1 MGRDKS
7 LRKVMVIGS
16 GPIVIGQAAE
26 FDYSGSQACR
36 SLREEGLEVVLI
48 NSNPATIMTDP
59 ETADRVYIEPLTVE
73 FAEQVIARERPDGLL
88 PTLGGQTGLNLAT
101 ELAVRGILEKYE
113 VRLLGT
119 PLSAIQAAEDR
130 ERFRELMRQIGEPV
144 PESWVVESMGALRR
158 VAQIVPYPC
167 IVRPAYTLGG
177 TGGGIAHNPDE
188 LLEIG
193 ARGLQLSMR
202 HQILVERSLLGWKE
216 IEYEVMRDGANNA
229 IVVCNMENIDPMGVH
244 TGDSMVVAPS
254 QTLSDFEYQ
263 LLRAASLKIIRA
275 LGIQGGCN
283 VQFALNPNGSDY
295 YVIEVNPRVSRS
307 SALASKATGYPI
319 ARIAAK
325 IAVGLRLDEIR
336 NPITGTSAA
345 FEPALDYCVV
355 KLPRFPFDKFPAG
368 DRTLGTQMK
377 ATGEAMAID
386 RTFEGALMKA
396 VRGLEVGVSDL
407 RYPPAAHLSP
417 MELETLIAT
426 PNDMRLFYLAEAF
439 RRGWLVE
446 EVHDLSHIDPWF
458 LHKIKG
464 LVELEQALVAHSAEL
479 RELLLTCCSPSAG
492 AVCSE
497 SPLTPTLSPL
507 TKGGEGAGSGGI
519 QHANLPAQLLLR
531 RAKEC
536 QFPDRFLAQITGLT
550 EAQVRQGRK
559 ALGILPAYK
568 MVDTCAGEFEAQTP
582 YFYSTYHGTH
592 DRPPSTHPRKV
603 LVLGSGPIR
612 IGQGIEFDYS
622 AVHAVKTL
630 RELGYYAL
638 ILNNNPETVST
649 DFDVSNALYF
659 DPITLEDVLNLL
671 EYEATVLT
679 PLSPQPSPPLVR
691 LTTRQFF
698 RQAEGEA
705 DFAPL
710 LTSPVDGGGTQTP
723 SPSTGRAGVGAE
735 NTQKLS
741 RNELLSGEREQR
753 VGGFQSK
760 AGAIP
765 VLVQFGGQ
773 TAINLVK
780 KLREFGVPMLGTP
793 AESIDI
799 AEDRRRFDALLE
811 GLGIPRPPGRA
822 VLTLEEALATARQV
836 GYPVLVRP
844 SYVLGGRAMEIVR
857 SDAELETYWQA
868 AVRAFPDAP
877 VLVDHY
883 IEGKEAEVDLI
894 SDGEEVLIPTIMEHI
909 ERAGVHSGDSMTV
922 VPPQTLSESEQA
934 QIVDYSRR
942 LARALRV
949 CGLMNVQFVIDPSGK
964 VYVIEVNPRASRTVP
979 YLSKVTGIPMVKWAV
994 AAQLGCPLEQ
1004 LVTRAFL
1011 GQVEGEAEFSPPPT
1025 GFPHWWGEPMIESGS
1040 PCLQG
1045 EPKGGGPPIAV
1056 KAPVFSSLKLRQ
1068 VEVALGPEMRST
1080 GEVMGIDRTYAAA
1093 LYKAMVAAGIQI
1105 PRRGK
1110 VLLTLADK
1118 DKAEGVALARAFHER
1133 GFKLYATRG
1142 TARALRKAGLPVQ
1155 VVPRIGE
1162 SKPDLLDYIVH
1173 RRVQLLVNT
1182 PSADRKAEQQGLLI
1196 RRAAVEHGIPCLT
1209 SLDTA
1214 WALLQAMEARQFEI
1228 TPITDTPVHQNHA
1241 SPAQD
1246 S

>member
-1 MGRDKS
+1 
-7 LRKVMVIGS
+7 
-16 GPIVIGQAAE
+16 
-26 FDYSGSQACR
+26 
-36 SLREEGLEVVLI
+36 
-48 NSNPATIMTDP
+48 
-59 ETADRVYIEPLTVE
+59 VE
-73 FAEQVIARERPDGLL
+73 FAERIIAQERPDGLL

-101 ELAVRGILEKYE
+101 ELAVRGILEKYG

-144 PESWVVESMGALRR
+144 PESWVVESIGELRR
-158 VAQIVPYPC
+158 VAQIAPYPC

-202 HQILVERSLLGWKE
+202 HQILVERSLIGWKE
-216 IEYEVMRDGANNA
+216 IEYEVMRDSANNA

-263 LLRAASLKIIRA
+263 LLRTASLKIIRA
-275 LGIQGGCN
+275 LGVQGGCN

-325 IAVGLRLDEIR
+325 IAVGLHLDEIR

-355 KLPRFPFDKFPAG
+355 KLPRFPFDKFPTG

-377 ATGEAMAID
+377 ATGEVMAID

-426 PNDMRLFYLAEAF
+426 PNDMRLFYIAEAF

-446 EVHDLSHIDPWF
+446 EVHGLSRIDPWF
-458 LHKIKG
+458 LHKIRG
-464 LVELEQALVAHSAEL
+464 LVELEQTLMAHSAAL
-479 RELLLTCCSPSAG
+479 RELLTRYFG
-492 AVCSE
+492 ATGGQVMSRASGVVLE
-497 SPLTPTLSPL
+497 SPLTPAGRVGIENASAESPLSPL
-507 TKGGEGAGSGGI
+507 TKGGEGTGVGGFHSAQESGGP
-519 QHANLPAQLLLR
+519 QKTLGNQGEQKGEAQEQARRLLR

-550 EAQVRQGRK
+550 ESQVRQARK

-592 DRPPSTHPRKV
+592 DRPAPTHPRKV

-630 RELGYYAL
+630 RELGCYAL

-649 DFDVSNALYF
+649 DFDMSDSLYF
-659 DPITLEDVLNLL
+659 DPITPEDVLNLL
-671 EYEATVLT
+671 EYEASN
-679 PLSPQPSPPLVR
+679 LSEMSNPS
-691 LTTRQFF
+691 
-698 RQAEGEA
+698 
-705 DFAPL
+705 
-710 LTSPVDGGGTQTP
+710 
-723 SPSTGRAGVGAE
+723 
-735 NTQKLS
+735 
-741 RNELLSGEREQR
+741 
-753 VGGFQSK
+753 
-760 AGAIP
+760 IP

-773 TAINLVK
+773 TAINMVK

-822 VLTLEEALATARQV
+822 VLTLEEALATAQQV

-857 SDAELETYWQA
+857 SNQELATYWHA

-877 VLVDHY
+877 VLVDRY

-894 SDGEEVLIPTIMEHI
+894 SDGDEVLIPAIMEHI

-922 VPPQTLSESEQA
+922 VPPQTLTESEQA
-934 QIVDYSRR
+934 QIIDYSRR

-949 CGLMNVQFVIDPSGK
+949 RGLMNVQFVIDSAGK
-964 VYVIEVNPRASRTVP
+964 VYVIEVNPRASRTIP
-979 YLSKVTGIPMVKWAV
+979 YLSKITGIPMVKWAV
-994 AAQLGCPLEQ
+994 AVQLGLPLKQ
-1004 LVTRAFL
+1004 VVAQPFW
-1011 GQVEGEAEFSPPPT
+1011 GQSESESTPPPA
-1025 GFPHWWGEPMIESGS
+1025 GSPHQWGEPMAESGSLCLHGEPMAESGS
-1040 PCLQG
+1040 PCKQG
-1045 EPKGGGPPIAV
+1045 EPKGGGLRIAV
-1056 KAPVFSSLKLRQ
+1056 KAPVFSSLKLKQ

-1105 PRRGK
+1105 PRRGN

-1133 GFKLYATRG
+1133 GFKLYATHG

-1155 VVPRIGE
+1155 VVPRIGQG
-1162 SKPDLLDYIVH
+1162 KPDLLDYIVH

-1182 PSADRKAEQQGLLI
+1182 PSADRQAEQQGLLI

-1214 WALLQAMEARQFEI
+1214 WALLQAMEARHFEI
-1228 TPITDTPVHQNHA
+1228 TPITC
-1241 SPAQD
+1241 
-1246 S
+1246 

>member
-1 MGRDKS
+1 MPIDTS
-7 LRKVMVIGS
+7 LRKVLVIGS

-73 FAEQVIARERPDGLL
+73 FAERVIAQERPDGLL

-101 ELAVRGILEKYE
+101 ELAVRGILDKYQ

-119 PLSAIQAAEDR
+119 PLTAIQAAEDR
-130 ERFRELMRQIGEPV
+130 EKFRDLMRQIGEPV
-144 PESWVVESMGALRR
+144 PESWIVESVGALRR
-158 VAQIVPYPC
+158 VAEIAPYPC

-177 TGGGIAHNPDE
+177 TGGGIARNPDE

-193 ARGLQLSMR
+193 ARGLELSMR
-202 HQILVERSLLGWKE
+202 HQVLVERSLLGWKE
-216 IEYEVMRDGANNA
+216 IEYEVMRDGADNA
-229 IVVCNMENIDPMGVH
+229 IVVCNMENLDPMGVH

-263 LLRAASLKIIRA
+263 LLRTASLRIIRA

-283 VQFALNPNGSDY
+283 VQLALNPNGSDY

-355 KLPRFPFDKFPAG
+355 KLPRFPFDKFPTG

-377 ATGEAMAID
+377 ATGEVMSID

-407 RYPPAAHLSP
+407 RYPPAARLSP
-417 MELETLIAT
+417 MELETLLET
-426 PNDMRLFYLAEAF
+426 PNDMRLFYIAEAF

-446 EVHDLSHIDPWF
+446 EVHALSNIDPWF
-458 LHKIKG
+458 LHKIKH
-464 LVELEQALVAHSAEL
+464 LVEMEQELIARSGEL
-479 RELLLTCCSPSAG
+479 RELLLG
-492 AVCSE
+492 AS
-497 SPLTPTLSPL
+497 SSQAHP
-507 TKGGEGAGSGGI
+507 
-519 QHANLPAQLLLR
+519 LLR
-531 RAKEC
+531 RAKEW
-536 QFPDRFLAQITGLT
+536 QFSDKFLAQITGLS
-550 EAQVRQGRK
+550 EVQVRAGRT
-559 ALGILPAYK
+559 ALGITPAFK

-582 YFYSTYHGTH
+582 YFYSTYHGVS
-592 DRPPSTHPRKV
+592 DRLAPQHPKKA

-630 RELGYYAL
+630 RRLGYYAM

-649 DFDVSNALYF
+649 DFDISNALYF
-659 DPITLEDVLNLL
+659 DPVTTEDVLNVL
-671 EYEATVLT
+671 EYESGMGGMPVLEAAGLEKGAQAT
-679 PLSPQPSPPLVR
+679 
-691 LTTRQFF
+691 
-698 RQAEGEA
+698 
-705 DFAPL
+705 
-710 LTSPVDGGGTQTP
+710 
-723 SPSTGRAGVGAE
+723 
-735 NTQKLS
+735 
-741 RNELLSGEREQR
+741 
-753 VGGFQSK
+753 
-760 AGAIP
+760 IP

-780 KLREFGVPMLGTP
+780 SLQAFGVPLLGTP
-793 AESIDI
+793 ADSIDI

-811 GLGIPRPPGRA
+811 ELGVPRPPGRA
-822 VLTLEEALATARQV
+822 VLTLEEALQTAHAV

-857 SDAELETYWQA
+857 TDHELETYWRS
-868 AVRAFPDAP
+868 AVLAFPDAP
-877 VLVDHY
+877 VLVDKY

-894 SDGEEVLIPTIMEHI
+894 GDGEQFIIPAIMEHI

-922 VPPQTLSESEQA
+922 VPPQTLTESEQA
-934 QIVDYSRR
+934 QIRDYALR

-949 CGLMNVQFVIDPSGK
+949 CGLVNMQFVVQDGA

-979 YLSKVTGIPMVKWAV
+979 YLSKITHVPMVSLAV
-994 AAQLGCPLEQ
+994 AAQVGIPLPS
-1004 LVTRAFL
+1004 
-1011 GQVEGEAEFSPPPT
+1011 EATSREHP
-1025 GFPHWWGEPMIESGS
+1025 ID
-1040 PCLQG
+1040 
-1045 EPKGGGPPIAV
+1045 KIAV
-1056 KAPVFSSLKLRQ
+1056 KAPVFSSLKLKQ

-1093 LYKAMVAAGIQI
+1093 LYKAMVAAGIRI
-1105 PRRGK
+1105 PRTGQ

-1118 DKAEGVALARAFHER
+1118 DKAEGVALAQAFHKK
-1133 GFKLYATRG
+1133 GFQLYATQG
-1142 TARALRKAGLPVQ
+1142 TARALQEAGLPVQ
-1155 VVPRIGE
+1155 AVPKIGQG
-1162 SKPDLLDYIVH
+1162 KPDLLDYITGK
-1173 RRVQLLVNT
+1173 RVQLLVNT
-1182 PSADRKAEQQGLLI
+1182 PSPDRRTEQQGLII
-1196 RRAAVEHGIPCLT
+1196 RRAAVETGIPCLT
-1209 SLDTA
+1209 ALDTA
-1214 WALLQAMEARQFEI
+1214 WALLQALEAGEFEVA
-1228 TPITDTPVHQNHA
+1228 PIG
-1241 SPAQD
+1241 SPHVP
-1246 S
+1246 